1 MLLVAS
7 HASAAVTQVES
18 GNRQGVRQLVP
29 GEFGTYAGPWFFPG
43 SSIEI
48 HKAVPLDN
56 VKAMVEAVHEH
67 VF

>member
-1 MLLVAS
+1 
-7 HASAAVTQVES
+7 
-18 GNRQGVRQLVP
+18 VP